1 MTPFGRL
8 ASSAFVGRKRRIWST
23 KRSMAGATFRRV
35 ANVNGEITPLEEAR
49 ISILDRGFLYGDSV
63 YEVFR
68 TYDGVPLFCHEHFDR
83 MDNSARL
90 IAMKISQS
98 RDEMLDE
105 IRRTAAAA
113 NVPAGQD
120 IYVRWHVTRG
130 TGALDLVP
138 AADLKSTFV
147 IILKEVPKWKPEFY
161 SRGMT
166 LAVTQVRRNPVEA
179 LSPDI
184 KSGNYLNNIL
194 GVAEAVGI
202 GADDCLMLNPDGIVT
217 EASNSNVLFVIDG
230 KVVSP
235 NVESGVLR
243 GITRAAIAK
252 FSGTNGFTYE
262 EREMKASEL
271 TKATECFVT
280 SATREVM
287 PVVRIRLENG
297 EWREFPP
304 GGGEMTRRVAKA
316 YKEFVAK
323 YVKENQRLKIL

>member
-1 MTPFGRL
+1 
-8 ASSAFVGRKRRIWST
+8 
-23 KRSMAGATFRRV
+23 MADMQFRRM

-98 RDEMLDE
+98 REEILDE

-113 NVPAGQD
+113 KVPAGQD

-147 IILKEVPKWKPEFY
+147 IILKEVPKWNPEFY

-217 EASNSNVLFVIDG
+217 EASNSNVLFAIDG

-252 FSGTNGFTYE
+252 FSEVNGFTYE
-262 EREMKASEL
+262 ERPVKASEL

-287 PVVRIRLENG
+287 PVVGIRLENG
-297 EWREFPP
+297 ENREFPA

-316 YKEFVAK
+316 YKEYVAK
-323 YVKENQRLKIL
+323 YVRENQALKIL

>member
-1 MTPFGRL
+1 
-8 ASSAFVGRKRRIWST
+8 
-23 KRSMAGATFRRV
+23 MADATFRRM

-68 TYDGVPLFCHEHFDR
+68 TYDGIPLFCHEHFDR

-90 IAMKISQS
+90 IGMKISQS
-98 RDEMLDE
+98 REEMLEE
-105 IRRTAAAA
+105 IRRTASTA
-113 NVPAGQD
+113 NVPKGPD

-166 LAVTQVRRNPVEA
+166 LAVTGVRRNPVEA

-194 GVAEAVGI
+194 GVAEAVEI

-217 EASNSNVLFVIDG
+217 EASNSNVLFVIGG
-230 KVVSP
+230 KVVTP

-243 GITRAAIAK
+243 GITKAAIAK
-252 FSGTNGFTYE
+252 FSAANGFTLE
-262 EREMKASEL
+262 EREVPASEL
-271 TKATECFVT
+271 QKVTECFVT

-287 PVVRIRLENG
+287 PVVQIRLESG
-297 EWREFPP
+297 KWRELPP
-304 GGGEMTRRVAKA
+304 GGGEMTRRIAKA

-323 YVKENQRLKIL
+323 YVKENQALRLL

>member
-1 MTPFGRL
+1 
-8 ASSAFVGRKRRIWST
+8 
-23 KRSMAGATFRRV
+23 MADAAFRRM

-68 TYDGVPLFCHEHFDR
+68 TYDGIPLFCHEHFDR

-98 RDEMLDE
+98 REEMLDE

-113 NVPAGQD
+113 NVPKGQD
-120 IYVRWHVTRG
+120 VYVRWHVTRG

-252 FSGTNGFTYE
+252 FSTANGFTYE
-262 EREMKASEL
+262 ERPVKANEL
-271 TKATECFVT
+271 AKATECFVT

-287 PVVRIRLENG
+287 PVVGIRLENG
-297 EWREFPP
+297 EWREFPA

-323 YVKENQRLKIL
+323 YVKENQALKIL